1 MPLFKILKQALLI
14 ALGVLIASSIAPGIK
29 YESPDALVLVVV
41 LLTAFNLIL
50 RPLLILFALPFVIL
64 TFGLG
69 ILLINALL
77 FYLVSEL
84 VEGFTVT
91 NFWWA
96 LLGAFIV
103 SLTNLGASLLL
114 GSQKGAFRF
123 DVKINQRPP
132 KGGAGDGSKKK
143 SLRDDDVIDV

>member
-1 MPLFKILKQALLI
+1 MPFLKILKQALLI
-14 ALGVLIASSIAPGIK
+14 ALGVLIASSIAPGIQ
-29 YESPDALVLVVV
+29 YESPDALVLVVL

-84 VEGFTVT
+84 VEGFAVT

-96 LLGAFIV
+96 LLGALIV

-114 GSQKGAFRF
+114 GSHKGALRF
-123 DVKINQRPP
+123 NVKINRGPP
-132 KGGAGDGSKKK
+132 KGGTGSVSRKK

>member
-1 MPLFKILKQALLI
+1 MAFFKILKQALII

-29 YESPDALVLVVV
+29 YDSPEALVLVVV
-41 LLTAFNLIL
+41 LLTLFNLIL

-64 TFGLG
+64 TFGIG

-84 VEGFTVT
+84 VDGFTVT

-96 LLGAFIV
+96 LLGALIV
-103 SLTNLGASLLL
+103 SLTNLGAGMLM
-114 GSQKGAFRF
+114 GNQKGSFRF
-123 DVKINQRPP
+123 DVKVNRGPHQGPQNGEP
-132 KGGAGDGSKKK
+132 NKK